1 MSRNKNMNKN
11 KRQRIKKRQ
20 NKDAQK
26 PNPSSRAASAKLIQK
41 QNPFSRLTPEILTNI
56 CSLLFPTH
64 HNLQDVFEVDG
75 PAIIHHRWKDVYN
88 LSLVDRRCRTIISP
102 FLYRC
107 IPIPGPRSLTKL
119 LSFVRFV
126 TDKPTIAQG
135 IQQLYLQLEVVN
147 SGVTVLSQDD
157 AKWVV
162 EQAAE
167 TGTPFCDCKWE
178 GLPHKQEF
186 EWKGTKRAQSRVPE
200 RPMKRYT
207 DEVETRNWD
216 ECQRMETLLLILL
229 RRLPGLVDLG
239 LEHGKRVFSHVYT
252 AFENQRLDAGD
263 RRRQNLPPV
272 PPRVTLPSL
281 PTVRSVA
288 MKINRSATEWQH
300 VDDKDVRILMEM
312 CLKAERL
319 SVEEL
324 KPVGRLMPWVNPN
337 NPHLLPW
344 LNSVR
349 KLTLTNSRSVDS
361 WKEMAAVALYIR
373 SCPVLEE
380 FRFMAKYRET
390 REGTPHR
397 VRVPQE
403 AMLFLENA
411 LTAMH
416 FWCLRTL
423 VLDFRHCTQSDRPP
437 AWGRLRE
444 YANLKNIYLNLG
456 HRIPQGSYGYRD
468 RNKMDREATEVLKAL
483 PPCVRVAR
491 LAGEFWLPKPLK
503 RLIRNH
509 KRVPYLHDIEV
520 EGGDDSDTLEA
531 MASLQERFAQC
542 GTGGGQLRSPQSSK
556 PVVVG
561 SSAAKIW
568 PRPVRSE
575 WREDAP
581 EILRWTNREMV
592 VYGTRKY
599 PDPGA
604 KLVVQKPT
612 TIPTPSKKTE
622 MPMPVWLEW
631 MHPATEPGK
640 EPTLRRTNMASEMP
654 MAIWPNYEDAPRST
668 APFATDLFP
677 PASSHVIMAVASI
690 IDLPAELIDNI
701 LNLATTEVSDDT
713 VVESLGPRRVADC
726 PSIQRQRIINSLAP
740 TCRRFHAF
748 FKHDLHRVI
757 FLAKRNIFPRMV
769 KLHRVLGFTPQPQV
783 FQNTTQFVIDYEED
797 LFLAKSYGN
806 KAGYGKIANKL
817 DSLRSDT
824 RKSGFKA
831 VMTPSRCGIFAKYG
845 YIKELFT
852 SALQTGLPPAEF
864 IAFSWLTRL
873 VLWHCAVIDPN
884 HLDQALKRLSR
895 LQTFVYT
902 VKSSPTPRWPRYPM
916 YEQYLAVRFPETVT
930 TLCIDAP
937 LDYWY
942 GRYGLAP
949 VFGGLQKLENLWV
962 NTHNLSRSGLGNGVG
977 ILESTSRHD
986 RSYDRVDMV
995 TAEGDLKCLP
1005 KSLKRLHVLGEIGRL
1020 REDVKWLEEAVG
1032 RGRLPN
1038 LKEIAVETII
1048 EDEDGPEE
1056 GFWIRYEA
1064 DLWGLDRE
1072 KLEGEGVRFLDEV
1085 DPRPYLW

>member
-1 MSRNKNMNKN
+1 MSRNKNLNKN

-64 HNLQDVFEVDG
+64 HNLQDVFEVDS

-102 FLYRC
+102 FLYRS
-107 IPIPGPRSLTKL
+107 IPIPGPRSLSKL

-126 TDKPTIAQG
+126 TDKPILAQG

-147 SGVTVLSQDD
+147 SGVTLVSQDD
-157 AKWVV
+157 AKWVMK
-162 EQAAE
+162 QAEE
-167 TGTPFCDCKWE
+167 TGTPFCECKWRD
-178 GLPHKQEF
+178 LPHKQEF

-239 LEHGKRVFSHVYT
+239 LEHGKRVFSHAYT
-252 AFENQRLDAGD
+252 ALENQRLDAGD
-263 RRRQNLPPV
+263 RKRQNLPPV
-272 PPRVTLPSL
+272 PPRVTLPTL

-300 VDDKDVRILMEM
+300 VDDKDVRILMEI

-344 LNSVR
+344 LHSVR

-423 VLDFRHCTQSDRPP
+423 VLDLRHCTQSDRPP

-444 YANLKNIYLNLG
+444 YANLKHIYLNLG

-468 RNKMDREATEVLKAL
+468 RNKMDREATDVLKAL

-542 GTGGGQLRSPQSSK
+542 GTGEGQLRSPQSSK

-581 EILRWTNREMV
+581 EILRWTNRETIT
-592 VYGTRKY
+592 YGTKKY
-599 PDPGA
+599 PEPGA
-604 KLVVQKPT
+604 KLVVQKRT
-612 TIPTPSKKTE
+612 TIPAPSKKTE
-622 MPMPVWLEW
+622 MPMPIWLEW
-631 MHPATEPGK
+631 MQPASEPGK
-640 EPTLRRTNMASEMP
+640 EPTLRRTNMPSETP
-654 MAIWPNYEDAPRST
+654 IAIWPNYEDAPRST
-668 APFATDLFP
+668 APFTTDLFP
-677 PASSHVIMAVASI
+677 PASSHVIMAMASI

-701 LNLATTEVSDDT
+701 LDLATAEVSDD
-713 VVESLGPRRVADC
+713 VAVESLGPRRVADC
-726 PSIQRQRIINSLAP
+726 PSIVRQRIINSLAP
-740 TCRRFHAF
+740 TCRRFHELF
-748 FKHDLHRVI
+748 GHEQHRVI
-757 FLAKRNIFPRMV
+757 FLTKKNIFPRMV
-769 KLHRVLGFTPQPQV
+769 KLHRVLGATPQSQV
-783 FQNTTQFVIDYEED
+783 FQNTTQFVVDYEEN
-797 LFLAKSYGN
+797 LFLAKSYGD

-824 RKSGFKA
+824 PG
-831 VMTPSRCGIFAKYG
+831 MTPSRCGIFAKYG
-845 YIKELFT
+845 YIKELIT
-852 SALQTGLPPAEF
+852 SDLQTGLPPAEF

-873 VLWHCAVIDPN
+873 VLWQCAVIDPN
-884 HLDQALKRLSR
+884 HLDQALKQFKKL
-895 LQTFVYT
+895 LTFVYT
-902 VKSSPTPRWPRYPM
+902 VKRRHTERRHPKFEAM
-916 YEQYLAVRFPETVT
+916 LALRFPETLT
-930 TLCIDAP
+930 TLCLDVP
-937 LDYWY
+937 LKYWY
-942 GRYGLAP
+942 WRYGLAP
-949 VFGGLQKLENLWV
+949 VLGGLPRLENLWARAY
-962 NTHNLSRSGLGNGVG
+962 NLNPSGPGAGIG
-977 ILESTSRHD
+977 ILKSTARHD
-986 RSYDRVDMV
+986 MV
-995 TAEGDLKCLP
+995 YGDIEMVPGIEG
-1005 KSLKRLHVLGEIGRL
+1005 SLKRLPESLNRLHISGGTGRI

-1032 RGRLPN
+1032 SELPN
-1038 LKEIAVETII
+1038 LKEIAVETTI

-1056 GFWIRYEA
+1056 DFWTRYEA
-1064 DLWGLDRE
+1064 DLWSLDRG
-1072 KLEGEGVRFLDEV
+1072 KLEGKGVRYLDEV
-1085 DPRPYLW
+1085 DTRPYMW

>member
-64 HNLQDVFEVDG
+64 HSLQYVFEVDG

-107 IPIPGPRSLTKL
+107 IPVPGPRSLTKL

-135 IQQLYLQLEVVN
+135 IKQLYLQLEVVN
-147 SGVTVLSQDD
+147 SGVTVVTQDD

-178 GLPHKQEF
+178 GLPYKQEF

-200 RPMKRYT
+200 RPMKQYT

-252 AFENQRLDAGD
+252 ALENERLDAGD
-263 RRRQNLPPV
+263 RKRQNLPPV
-272 PPRVTLPSL
+272 PPRVTLPTL

-300 VDDKDVRILMEM
+300 VDDKDLRILMEM
-312 CLKAERL
+312 CLKTERL

-416 FWCLRTL
+416 LWCLRTL
-423 VLDFRHCTQSDRPP
+423 VLDLRHCTQSDRPP
-437 AWGRLRE
+437 AWGRLRD
-444 YANLKNIYLNLG
+444 Y
-456 HRIPQGSYGYRD
+456 GSVEGSTAVRA
-468 RNKMDREATEVLKAL
+468 RRQARRRVLA
-483 PPCVRVAR
+483 A
-491 LAGEFWLPKPLK
+491 AKPLK

-520 EGGDDSDTLEA
+520 EGEDDSDTLEA

-581 EILRWTNREMV
+581 EILKWTNREMV

-599 PDPGA
+599 PGTGA
-604 KLVVQKPT
+604 KLIVQKRTAVPA
-612 TIPTPSKKTE
+612 PSKNTE

-640 EPTLRRTNMASEMP
+640 EPTLRRTNTPSETP
-654 MAIWPNYEDAPRST
+654 IAIWPNYEDAPR
-668 APFATDLFP
+668 
-677 PASSHVIMAVASI
+677 
-690 IDLPAELIDNI
+690 
-701 LNLATTEVSDDT
+701 
-713 VVESLGPRRVADC
+713 
-726 PSIQRQRIINSLAP
+726 
-740 TCRRFHAF
+740 
-748 FKHDLHRVI
+748 
-757 FLAKRNIFPRMV
+757 
-769 KLHRVLGFTPQPQV
+769 
-783 FQNTTQFVIDYEED
+783 
-797 LFLAKSYGN
+797 
-806 KAGYGKIANKL
+806 
-817 DSLRSDT
+817 
-824 RKSGFKA
+824 
-831 VMTPSRCGIFAKYG
+831 
-845 YIKELFT
+845 
-852 SALQTGLPPAEF
+852 
-864 IAFSWLTRL
+864 
-873 VLWHCAVIDPN
+873 
-884 HLDQALKRLSR
+884 
-895 LQTFVYT
+895 
-902 VKSSPTPRWPRYPM
+902 
-916 YEQYLAVRFPETVT
+916 
-930 TLCIDAP
+930 
-937 LDYWY
+937 
-942 GRYGLAP
+942 
-949 VFGGLQKLENLWV
+949 
-962 NTHNLSRSGLGNGVG
+962 
-977 ILESTSRHD
+977 
-986 RSYDRVDMV
+986 
-995 TAEGDLKCLP
+995 
-1005 KSLKRLHVLGEIGRL
+1005 
-1020 REDVKWLEEAVG
+1020 
-1032 RGRLPN
+1032 
-1038 LKEIAVETII
+1038 
-1048 EDEDGPEE
+1048 
-1056 GFWIRYEA
+1056 
-1064 DLWGLDRE
+1064 
-1072 KLEGEGVRFLDEV
+1072 
-1085 DPRPYLW
+1085 

>member
-11 KRQRIKKRQ
+11 KRQRIRKRQ

-26 PNPSSRAASAKLIQK
+26 SAQASRAASAKPIQK

-64 HNLQDVFEVDG
+64 HDLQDVFEVDG

-102 FLYRC
+102 FLYRS
-107 IPIPGPRSLTKL
+107 IPIPGPRSLSKL

-126 TDKPTIAQG
+126 TDKPTLAQG
-135 IQQLYLQLEVVN
+135 IQQLYLQLEVAN
-147 SGVTVLSQDD
+147 SGVTLVSQDD
-157 AKWVV
+157 AKWVMK
-162 EQAAE
+162 QAEE
-167 TGTPFCDCKWE
+167 TGTPFCEFKWRD
-178 GLPHKQEF
+178 LPHKQEF
-186 EWKGTKRAQSRVPE
+186 EWKGTKRALSRVPE
-200 RPMKRYT
+200 RPMKQYI

-239 LEHGKRVFSHVYT
+239 LEHGKRVFSHAYT
-252 AFENQRLDAGD
+252 ALENQRLDVGD
-263 RRRQNLPPV
+263 RKRHSLPPV
-272 PPRVTLPSL
+272 PPRVTLPTL

-300 VDDKDVRILMEM
+300 VDDKDVRILMEI

-337 NPHLLPW
+337 NPQLLRW

-349 KLTLTNSRSVDS
+349 KLTLANSRSVDS

-437 AWGRLRE
+437 AWGCLRE
-444 YANLKNIYLNLG
+444 YANLKHIYLNLG
-456 HRIPQGSYGYRD
+456 HRIPQGSYGYCD

-491 LAGEFWLPKPLK
+491 LAGDFWLPKPLK

-542 GTGGGQLRSPQSSK
+542 
-556 PVVVG
+556 
-561 SSAAKIW
+561 
-568 PRPVRSE
+568 
-575 WREDAP
+575 D
-581 EILRWTNREMV
+581 
-592 VYGTRKY
+592 
-599 PDPGA
+599 GA
-604 KLVVQKPT
+604 T
-612 TIPTPSKKTE
+612 T
-622 MPMPVWLEW
+622 
-631 MHPATEPGK
+631 
-640 EPTLRRTNMASEMP
+640 
-654 MAIWPNYEDAPRST
+654 
-668 APFATDLFP
+668 TDLFP
-677 PASSHVIMAVASI
+677 PASSHFIMAMASI
-690 IDLPAELIDNI
+690 TDLPAELIDNI
-701 LNLATTEVSDDT
+701 LDLATAEVSDDT
-713 VVESLGPRRVADC
+713 AIEFLGPRRVADC
-726 PSIQRQRIINSLAP
+726 PSIVRQRIINNLAP
-740 TCRRFHAF
+740 TCRRFHELF
-748 FKHDLHRVI
+748 RHEQHRVI
-757 FLAKRNIFPRMV
+757 FFTKRNMFPRMV
-769 KLHRVLGFTPQPQV
+769 KLHRVLGSTPQPAV
-783 FQNTTQFVIDYEED
+783 FQNTTQFVVDYEEN
-797 LFLAKSYGN
+797 LFLAKSYGD

-824 RKSGFKA
+824 RKAGFKA
-831 VMTPSRCGIFAKYG
+831 GMTPSRCGIFAKYG
-845 YIKELFT
+845 YIKELLT
-852 SALQTGLPPAEF
+852 SDLQTGLPPAEF

-873 VLWHCAVIDPN
+873 VLWQCAVIDPN
-884 HLDQALKRLSR
+884 HLDQALKRLHR

-902 VKSSPTPRWPRYPM
+902 VKSLPTPRWPRCPM
-916 YEQYLAVRFPETVT
+916 YEQYLAVRFPETLT

-937 LDYWY
+937 LDYWF

-949 VFGGLQKLENLWV
+949 VFGGLQRLENLWV
-962 NTHNLSRSGLGNGVG
+962 NAYNLSKSGLGNGVG

-986 RSYDRVDMV
+986 RSYDSVEIV
-995 TAEGDLKCLP
+995 AAEGDLKCLP
-1005 KSLKRLHVLGEIGRL
+1005 KSLKRLHILGEIGRV

-1032 RGRLPN
+1032 SGTLPN
-1038 LKEIAVETII
+1038 LKEIAVETTI

-1056 GFWIRYEA
+1056 GFWMRYEA
-1064 DLWGLDRE
+1064 DLWGLDGD
-1072 KLEGEGVRFLDEV
+1072 KLEREGVRFLDEV

>member
-41 QNPFSRLTPEILTNI
+41 QNPFSRLTPEVLTNI

-75 PAIIHHRWKDVYN
+75 PAIIHRRWKDVYN
-88 LSLVDRRCRTIISP
+88 LSLVDRRCRTTISP

-126 TDKPTIAQG
+126 TDKPIIAQG

-157 AKWVV
+157 ANWVMK
-162 EQAAE
+162 QAEE
-167 TGTPFCDCKWE
+167 TGTPFCECKWE

-239 LEHGKRVFSHVYT
+239 LEHGKRVFSHAYT
-252 AFENQRLDAGD
+252 ALENQRLDAGD
-263 RRRQNLPPV
+263 RKRQNLPQV
-272 PPRVTLPSL
+272 PPRVTLPTL

-300 VDDKDVRILMEM
+300 VDDKDVRILMEI

-344 LNSVR
+344 LHSVR

-423 VLDFRHCTQSDRPP
+423 VLDFRHCMQSDRPP

-444 YANLKNIYLNLG
+444 YANLKHIYLNLG

-520 EGGDDSDTLEA
+520 ESEDDSGTPEV
-531 MASLQERFAQC
+531 MASLGERFAEC

-581 EILRWTNREMV
+581 EILRWTNRETIT
-592 VYGTRKY
+592 YGTRKY
-599 PDPGA
+599 PEPGA
-604 KLVVQKPT
+604 KLVVQKRT
-612 TIPTPSKKTE
+612 TTPAPSKKTE

-631 MHPATEPGK
+631 MHPASEPGK
-640 EPTLRRTNMASEMP
+640 EPILRRTNMPSETP
-654 MAIWPNYEDAPRST
+654 IAIWPNYEDAPRSV
-668 APFATDLFP
+668 
-677 PASSHVIMAVASI
+677 HESI
-690 IDLPAELIDNI
+690 
-701 LNLATTEVSDDT
+701 
-713 VVESLGPRRVADC
+713 
-726 PSIQRQRIINSLAP
+726 RIIGA
-740 TCRRFHAF
+740 
-748 FKHDLHRVI
+748 
-757 FLAKRNIFPRMV
+757 
-769 KLHRVLGFTPQPQV
+769 TPG
-783 FQNTTQFVIDYEED
+783 D
-797 LFLAKSYGN
+797 
-806 KAGYGKIANKL
+806 
-817 DSLRSDT
+817 
-824 RKSGFKA
+824 
-831 VMTPSRCGIFAKYG
+831 
-845 YIKELFT
+845 
-852 SALQTGLPPAEF
+852 PAD
-864 IAFSWLTRL
+864 AARAT
-873 VLWHCAVIDPN
+873 
-884 HLDQALKRLSR
+884 KRLWALVR
-895 LQTFVYT
+895 QAA
-902 VKSSPTPRWPRYPM
+902 SP
-916 YEQYLAVRFPETVT
+916 L
-930 TLCIDAP
+930 P
-937 LDYWY
+937 L
-942 GRYGLAP
+942 
-949 VFGGLQKLENLWV
+949 
-962 NTHNLSRSGLGNGVG
+962 S
-977 ILESTSRHD
+977 
-986 RSYDRVDMV
+986 
-995 TAEGDLKCLP
+995 
-1005 KSLKRLHVLGEIGRL
+1005 
-1020 REDVKWLEEAVG
+1020 
-1032 RGRLPN
+1032 
-1038 LKEIAVETII
+1038 
-1048 EDEDGPEE
+1048 
-1056 GFWIRYEA
+1056 
-1064 DLWGLDRE
+1064 
-1072 KLEGEGVRFLDEV
+1072 
-1085 DPRPYLW
+1085 

>member
-1 MSRNKNMNKN
+1 MS
-11 KRQRIKKRQ
+11 
-20 NKDAQK
+20 
-26 PNPSSRAASAKLIQK
+26 SS
-41 QNPFSRLTPEILTNI
+41 
-56 CSLLFPTH
+56 
-64 HNLQDVFEVDG
+64 
-75 PAIIHHRWKDVYN
+75 
-88 LSLVDRRCRTIISP
+88 
-102 FLYRC
+102 
-107 IPIPGPRSLTKL
+107 IPIPGPRSLIKL

-147 SGVTVLSQDD
+147 SGVTLVSQDD
-157 AKWVV
+157 AKWVMK
-162 EQAAE
+162 QAEE
-167 TGTPFCDCKWE
+167 TGTPFCECKWRD
-178 GLPHKQEF
+178 LPHKQEF

-200 RPMKRYT
+200 RPMKQYT
-207 DEVETRNWD
+207 DEVETQNWD

-239 LEHGKRVFSHVYT
+239 LEHGKRVFSHAYT
-252 AFENQRLDAGD
+252 ALENQRLDAGD
-263 RRRQNLPPV
+263 RKRQNLPPV
-272 PPRVTLPSL
+272 PPQVTLPTL

-344 LNSVR
+344 LHSVR

-423 VLDFRHCTQSDRPP
+423 VLDLRHCAQSDRPP
-437 AWGRLRE
+437 AWARLRE
-444 YANLKNIYLNLG
+444 YANLKHIYLNLG

-468 RNKMDREATEVLKAL
+468 RNKMDREATDVLKAL

-491 LAGEFWLPKPLK
+491 LAGEVWLPKPLK

-520 EGGDDSDTLEA
+520 ESEDDSGTPEV
-531 MASLQERFAQC
+531 MTSLRERFAQC

-599 PDPGA
+599 PGTGA
-604 KLVVQKPT
+604 KLVVQKRT
-612 TIPTPSKKTE
+612 TNPAPSKKTE

-640 EPTLRRTNMASEMP
+640 EPILRRTNMPSETP
-654 MAIWPNYEDAPRST
+654 IAIWPNYEDAPRSFNLLGKLFCSNT
-668 APFATDLFP
+668 TIIPMSPRPTRLRHSQKKDLFP
-677 PASSHVIMAVASI
+677 PASSHFVMAMASI
-690 IDLPAELIDNI
+690 TDLPAELIDNI
-701 LNLATTEVSDDT
+701 LDLATAEVSDDT
-713 VVESLGPRRVADC
+713 AIESLGPRRVADS
-726 PSIQRQRIINSLAP
+726 PSIVRQRIINSLAP
-740 TCRRFHAF
+740 TCRRFHELF
-748 FKHDLHRVI
+748 RHEQHRVI
-757 FLAKRNIFPRMV
+757 FLTKRNIFPRMV
-769 KLHRVLGFTPQPQV
+769 KLHRVLGSTPQPRV
-783 FQNTTQFVIDYEED
+783 FQNTTQFVVDYEEN
-797 LFLAKSYGN
+797 LLLAKNYGD

-817 DSLRSDT
+817 DSLKGDT
-824 RKSGFKA
+824 RRAGFKA
-831 VMTPSRCGIFAKYG
+831 GMTPSRCGIFAKYG
-845 YIKELFT
+845 YIKELLT
-852 SALQTGLPPAEF
+852 SDLQTGLPPAEF

-873 VLWHCAVIDPN
+873 VLWQCAVIDPN
-884 HLDQALKRLSR
+884 HLDQALKQFKK

-902 VKSSPTPRWPRYPM
+902 VKRRHTERRHPKFEAM
-916 YEQYLAVRFPETVT
+916 LALRFPETLT
-930 TLCIDAP
+930 TLCLDVP
-937 LDYWY
+937 LKYWY
-942 GRYGLAP
+942 WRISISP
-949 VFGGLQKLENLWV
+949 TV
-962 NTHNLSRSGLGNGVG
+962 NIHS
-977 ILESTSRHD
+977 
-986 RSYDRVDMV
+986 
-995 TAEGDLKCLP
+995 K
-1005 KSLKRLHVLGEIGRL
+1005 
-1020 REDVKWLEEAVG
+1020 
-1032 RGRLPN
+1032 
-1038 LKEIAVETII
+1038 II
-1048 EDEDGPEE
+1048 T
-1056 GFWIRYEA
+1056 
-1064 DLWGLDRE
+1064 
-1072 KLEGEGVRFLDEV
+1072 
-1085 DPRPYLW
+1085 

>member
-75 PAIIHHRWKDVYN
+75 PAIIHHRWKHVYN

-167 TGTPFCDCKWE
+167 TGTPFCDCKWK

-312 CLKAERL
+312 CLKTERL

-581 EILRWTNREMV
+581 EILRWTNRELV

-740 TCRRFHAF
+740 TCRRFRAF
-748 FKHDLHRVI
+748 FEHEQHRII
-757 FLAKRNIFPRMV
+757 FLSKRNIFPRMV
-769 KLHRVLGFTPQPQV
+769 KLHRVLGSTPQPAV
-783 FQNTTQFVIDYEED
+783 FQNTTQFVVDYEED
-797 LFLAKSYGN
+797 TFLAKSYGD
-806 KAGYGKIANKL
+806 KVGYGKIANKL
-817 DSLRSDT
+817 DSLKGDT
-824 RKSGFKA
+824 RKAGFKA
-831 VMTPSRCGIFAKYG
+831 GMTPSRCGIFAKYG
-845 YIKELFT
+845 YIKELLT
-852 SALQTGLPPAEF
+852 SNLQTGLPPAEF

-937 LDYWY
+937 LNYWY

-962 NTHNLSRSGLGNGVG
+962 NTHSLSRSGLGNGVG

-1085 DPRPYLW
+1085 DPRPYL